1 MEIETEKGKSS
12 GIYGLVLGIL
22 EPSLNQEH

>member
-1 MEIETEKGKSS
+1 METKTGKPS

-22 EPSLNQEH
+22 ELSSNQKH

>member
-1 MEIETEKGKSS
+1 METETGKSS

-22 EPSLNQEH
+22 ELSLNQEH